1 MATNIKLKRSASAG
15 AVPGTSDVALG
26 ELALNTTDGKLYM
39 KKSVSGSESIVEIS
53 GTKAATS
60 SAFSHQEFKYTA
72 SSNQTTFSGNDAN
85 SVSLSYTVNQIQ
97 VFLNGILL
105 DATDF
110 TATNGTS
117 VVLASGASSGDILQI
132 SAFGGTNPIDTFKY
146 VAGSDG
152 VTSFSGNDANSNSLI
167 YTVGNIVVYL
177 NGVLLDASDFTATTG
192 TSVVLASGASSGDIL
207 VIVEYNVAGLTDLA
221 DDTTPQLTGDLD
233 VNGQDIVST
242 SNAHIDII
250 PHGTGNVNLG
260 TDTVLIGGSGENVT
274 VTTNG
279 TGDLTLN
286 TNEGTNSGSIVI
298 ADGANNNITIT
309 PNGSGKISLDG
320 LLWPN
325 ADGSANQFIQTD
337 GSGNLSFVDVL
348 DTAEEI
354 ADTVGAMVGSNTETG
369 ITVTY
374 QDSDNTL
381 DFALDAAQTTITSL
395 LATDIKIGEDD
406 QTKIDFETPDEIHF
420 YAANAHQ
427 VKLIDGA
434 IVPVTDNDI
443 DLGTSSLEFKDAFFD
458 GTVTSDAFAGP
469 LTGDVTGNVSGT
481 AATVTGAAQSNITS
495 LGTLTTLTVD
505 DITIN
510 GSTISDSGDLTLD
523 IGGDII
529 LDADGGNITFKDGG
543 TAIGD
548 FSNSS
553 SDFVITASVQDKDI
567 LFKGDDNGSAITALS
582 LDMSEAGKATFNAGA
597 SFSHDVT
604 IDADD
609 RALRIG
615 AGQDLA
621 LFHDATDSTM
631 RSSTGDFIISNTA
644 QNKDILFKGND
655 AGSTITALTLDISEA
670 GRAIFNAGANFGTT
684 SSSTYA
690 VQIQAT
696 TGGNALQ
703 LKGRNA
709 AENAGWLAWTDY
721 AGNVEAAMYATANQL
736 IFANTTSYTETMRI
750 DGSGNVGIGTSSPS
764 STKRLH
770 VFNASSGASDYGVA
784 GLAIENDGNVG
795 LQLMGGSSHQ
805 LGITFS
811 DSGAVEAGY
820 IYYNTS
826 NQDME
831 IKVEDAIIFKT
842 GGTTERMRID
852 ASGNVIVSDIQ
863 STTNSLQKLNV
874 VSNGEAGIGIESP
887 NGSSPRTWELIVGG
901 SGGVF
906 AGGKFGLY
914 NRTGGSAAIT
924 VDGNNNATF
933 GGGVTVNSGH
943 VNIDSGLSYQWG
955 DSHERIEQSDG
966 KIEFFTNNGEQ
977 MTLSGSSL
985 GIGETSPLGK
995 LHIKGTDVGASPAST
1010 ANQLVLEDTENGLSI
1025 LSAAAGAGY
1034 INFGDSGD
1042 NAKGGFIYDHSAD
1055 AMRHIANGGE
1065 KMRITSTGLH
1075 TTGGLHEIH
1084 SSNPNNFVAGCAADT
1099 WHDLTNYNYQNAH
1112 NGPGVDNTAQTIT
1125 QVVWQ
1130 NNSSSLGYIVRVYV
1144 IHGAYSANTH
1154 TIYSSAGTA
1163 SVLDAGSSFCHI
1175 YPSKYDTA
1183 GNGGLVYAT
1192 LHTSSTTL
1200 KIGVRFNNH
1209 TGTPYNPLTMQIK
1222 TNGPPA
1228 AGVSAPTMRVWR
1240 L

>member
-655 AGSTITALTLDISEA
+655 AGSTITALTLDMSEA
-670 GRAIFNAGANFGTT
+670 G
-684 SSSTYA
+684 
-690 VQIQAT
+690 
-696 TGGNALQ
+696 
-703 LKGRNA
+703 
-709 AENAGWLAWTDY
+709 
-721 AGNVEAAMYATANQL
+721 
-736 IFANTTSYTETMRI
+736 
-750 DGSGNVGIGTSSPS
+750 
-764 STKRLH
+764 
-770 VFNASSGASDYGVA
+770 
-784 GLAIENDGNVG
+784 
-795 LQLMGGSSHQ
+795 
-805 LGITFS
+805 
-811 DSGAVEAGY
+811 
-820 IYYNTS
+820 
-826 NQDME
+826 
-831 IKVEDAIIFKT
+831 
-842 GGTTERMRID
+842 
-852 ASGNVIVSDIQ
+852 
-863 STTNSLQKLNV
+863 
-874 VSNGEAGIGIESP
+874 
-887 NGSSPRTWELIVGG
+887 
-901 SGGVF
+901 
-906 AGGKFGLY
+906 
-914 NRTGGSAAIT
+914 
-924 VDGNNNATF
+924 NATF
-933 GGGVTVNSGH
+933 NSKVTVGTNAVGTLTTDNDGSFDMSASNNFKCTPSGNFTLTFTNIVSQSGNILLINSGGH
-943 VNIDSGLSYQWG
+943 TVSAHSNTKVDANLLATVSTAGTYLLAYF
-955 DSHERIEQSDG
+955 SDG
-966 KIEFFTNNGEQ
+966 TNVY
-977 MTLSGSSL
+977 MT
-985 GIGETSPLGK
+985 
-995 LHIKGTDVGASPAST
+995 
-1010 ANQLVLEDTENGLSI
+1010 
-1025 LSAAAGAGY
+1025 
-1034 INFGDSGD
+1034 
-1042 NAKGGFIYDHSAD
+1042 
-1055 AMRHIANGGE
+1055 
-1065 KMRITSTGLH
+1065 
-1075 TTGGLHEIH
+1075 
-1084 SSNPNNFVAGCAADT
+1084 
-1099 WHDLTNYNYQNAH
+1099 
-1112 NGPGVDNTAQTIT
+1112 
-1125 QVVWQ
+1125 
-1130 NNSSSLGYIVRVYV
+1130 NS
-1144 IHGAYSANTH
+1144 GAYT
-1154 TIYSSAGTA
+1154 
-1163 SVLDAGSSFCHI
+1163 
-1175 YPSKYDTA
+1175 
-1183 GNGGLVYAT
+1183 
-1192 LHTSSTTL
+1192 
-1200 KIGVRFNNH
+1200 
-1209 TGTPYNPLTMQIK
+1209 
-1222 TNGPPA
+1222 
-1228 AGVSAPTMRVWR
+1228 
-1240 L
+1240 